1 MVHPDPTCAAEAF
14 ARAKHK
20 GQVDKGGHPYVHHLE
35 RVSFRATML
44 CTDSELPALA
54 KEWVAQET
62 PERAAYVCRQIGW
75 LHDVV
80 EDTEA
85 TLDDLKKAGFEASV
99 LEGVMAMTKQEGES
113 RKNYLR
119 RVKKT
124 PQAIICKLADIEDN
138 MDLSRLE
145 QVTGR
150 DERRTEVYR
159 CNLAYLRSERS

>member
-1 MVHPDPTCAAEAF
+1 MVHPDPACAAEAF

-35 RVSFRATML
+35 RVSFRVIAL
-44 CTDSELPALA
+44 CSALKLPRVAR
-54 KEWVAQET
+54 EWVESQS
-62 PERAAYVCRQIGW
+62 PEKAAYVCRQVAW

-80 EDTEA
+80 EDTDA
-85 TLDDLKKAGFEASV
+85 TQADLEKAGFDEEVVA
-99 LEGVMAMTKQEGES
+99 GVMAMTKQEGES

-138 MDLSRLE
+138 MDLSRIE
-145 QVTGR
+145 TVTER